1 MAEYIE
7 RGELKQRLEL
17 SIKSW
22 GRDSNNNAQAMVRAY
37 QDVLSRVQS
46 IPNADVVAV
55 VRCKDCKNW
64 EALGGKWD
72 DMHHRKDGRCNALIR
87 FHDSERYCT
96 LQDHYCSYGELKECG
111 NNGQE
116 V

>member
-22 GRDSNNNAQAMVRAY
+22 GRDSNSNAQAMVRAY

-46 IPNADVVAV
+46 ISNADVVEV
-55 VRCKDCKNW
+55 VRCKDCEFVKPTKIKIN
-64 EALGGKWD
+64 GKD
-72 DMHHRKDGRCNALIR
+72 LRTFDLYKRPCCDNDFCSRGVRKGI
-87 FHDSERYCT
+87 
-96 LQDHYCSYGELKECG
+96 
-111 NNGQE
+111 
-116 V
+116 